1 MRGKKILPWNS
12 LLDGFCGEKAFLAMI
27 WVKMVVFF
35 RMALFREVLI
45 LVISRLSFLGGLRV
59 MTAGAFLPVGAAGFL
74 AGAATVFLTVL
85 GFAFR
90 ATFMALGL
98 TTIAGAVVTLVVAL
112 MGTLTATLVLVAGL
126 AAGLAGAASVLL
138 VTRVKPSF
146 FAIWVP
152 MAFAVSIS
160 LFAMAI

>member
-1 MRGKKILPWNS
+1 MKIL
-12 LLDGFCGEKAFLAMI
+12 
-27 WVKMVVFF
+27 VFF
-35 RMALFREVLI
+35 RMALFWELLI
-45 LVISRLSFLGGLRV
+45 LVISRLSFLGGVRV

-74 AGAATVFLTVL
+74 AGAATVFVRVV

-90 ATFMALGL
+90 ATFMGLGL
-98 TTIAGAVVTLVVAL
+98 TRIAGGVVTLVVAL
-112 MGTLTATLVLVAGL
+112 MGTLTATLGLVAGL
-126 AAGLAGAASVLL
+126 AAGLAGAATVLL

-152 MAFAVSIS
+152 MEFAVSIS